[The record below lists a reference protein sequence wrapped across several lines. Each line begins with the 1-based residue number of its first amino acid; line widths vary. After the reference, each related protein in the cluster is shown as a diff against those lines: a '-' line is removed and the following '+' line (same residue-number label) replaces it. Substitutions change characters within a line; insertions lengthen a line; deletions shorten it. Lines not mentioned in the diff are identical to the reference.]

1 MTCPE
6 CRDLL
11 GPYLDGEVTEPERTC
26 VEEHLAGCEGCT
38 RELAVLRETDEIV
51 RKRASGTDPGD
62 LYWTAFSERVMR
74 RVEPLPALG
83 RGERPSAAR
92 FLSSRWM
99 RGAGGL
105 AAAAAVIV
113 GLYIAFDVLSPAPGT
128 VAAPHTGRQEPATVA
143 SSGPTSE
150 ASPPATASPDS
161 PPAPTRESRPLRVVQ
176 GVGRGETPSSPTDTV
191 LPLKPVALVAAPV
204 GQTLGGEGS
213 AARTDAGAKP
223 ARGGMEEISRLH
235 SMRAK
240 AQFESLLIPPE
251 QEGDSITRSM
261 REQEMRLRREML
273 TRSDPTVRF
282 RREAELA
289 EVLYR
294 LAVRTKDWR
303 DVNRA
308 LMLWRP
314 GYDRLA
320 QTFGDSVARARMRD
334 LERLVLGAP
343 GGSERDEPSVGR

>member
-1 MTCPE
+1 
-6 CRDLL
+6 
-11 GPYLDGEVTEPERTC
+11 
-26 VEEHLAGCEGCT
+26 
-38 RELAVLRETDEIV
+38 
-51 RKRASGTDPGD
+51 
-62 LYWTAFSERVMR
+62 
-74 RVEPLPALG
+74 
-83 RGERPSAAR
+83 
-92 FLSSRWM
+92 
-99 RGAGGL
+99 
-105 AAAAAVIV
+105 
-113 GLYIAFDVLSPAPGT
+113 
-128 VAAPHTGRQEPATVA
+128 
-143 SSGPTSE
+143 
-150 ASPPATASPDS
+150 
-161 PPAPTRESRPLRVVQ
+161 
-176 GVGRGETPSSPTDTV
+176 
-191 LPLKPVALVAAPV
+191 
-204 GQTLGGEGS
+204 
-213 AARTDAGAKP
+213 
-223 ARGGMEEISRLH
+223 
-235 SMRAK
+235 MRAK

-273 TRSDPTVRF
+273 TRSDPTVSF

-343 GGSERDEPSVGR
+343 VGSERDEPSVGR